1 MPANRMR
8 VFNDHYV
15 RAKESGDNDRDSESY
30 AFQRANAQVF
40 NQMVAF

>member
-1 MPANRMR
+1 MR

-15 RAKESGDNDRDSESY
+15 RAKESGDNNRDSESY